1 MGFCQSVVIR
11 SSRPEVF
18 CEKVVLK
25 IFAKFTGKHLC
36 HSLFSAT
43 LLKKRHR
50 QRCFPVNFVEFL
62 RAPFLQNTSGDCF
75 CVINCP

>member
-43 LLKKRHR
+43 LLKKKA
-50 QRCFPVNFVEFL
+50 QAEVFSCEFCGI
-62 RAPFLQNTSGDCF
+62 FKSTF
-75 CVINCP
+75 FTEHVW